1 MSEYT
6 LMQSSVVEEYMRL
19 LMLHAKLGLLD
30 EAARRL
36 RSLPTFLPTPI
47 SRRRRVTKVVASYAR
62 QLRVP
67 VQHAYIWDALYHEQ
81 FFLGD
86 DQPDAGATAKLMA
99 HRLACITDDPKAAAF
114 YGIDGYQRW
123 VT

>member
-1 MSEYT
+1 
-6 LMQSSVVEEYMRL
+6 MRL

-36 RSLPTFLPTPI
+36 RSLPTFLPTPN
-47 SRRRRVTKVVASYAR
+47 SRRRRITKVAASYAQ

-67 VQHAYIWDALYHEQ
+67 LQHAYIWDALYYEQ
-81 FFLGD
+81 FFLCG

-99 HRLACITDDPKAAAF
+99 YRLACLTDDPKAAAF
-114 YGIDGYQRW
+114 YGLAGYQRW